1 MVPFTLENVEEHVG
15 ANVNNYSKELK
26 GSLEFAAQLLKGESH
41 GGLAPALAPSPTFD
55 SLISSSSATVD
66 ADTRRITF
74 QTREFERRTNNAT
87 PPTPAISP
95 LPYNEI
101 DDEILSFGNSYRPKS
116 YEIRILG
123 APLNFLIGE
132 EEDDILMSVDEED
145 VSMDEEGDFE
155 EETCLTLKQTSV
167 DTGKVTLRTP
177 SDYSPGRCSNAASSE
192 FNLKRRGMWHKV
204 WQSTSTF
211 GTVEQQNRVVYW
223 TVRKPKE
230 QKLS

>member
-1 MVPFTLENVEEHVG
+1 M
-15 ANVNNYSKELK
+15 
-26 GSLEFAAQLLKGESH
+26 
-41 GGLAPALAPSPTFD
+41 PSPTFD

-95 LPYNEI
+95 LPYPYNEI
-101 DDEILSFGNSYRPKS
+101 DDEIVSFGNSYHPKN

-145 VSMDEEGDFE
+145 VSMDEKGDSEEYSEEDMLMEVE
-155 EETCLTLKQTSV
+155 EEEDKTCLNQNQTSV
-167 DTGKVTLRTP
+167 GTGKVTLRTP
-177 SDYSPGRCSNAASSE
+177 SDGGHGHCSNATNSE
-192 FNLKRRGMWHKV
+192 FNLKRRGIWHKV

-211 GTVEQQNRVVYW
+211 GTVEQQNRLVRW